1 MDKLRQGGHAND
13 AVECAVRILEDDPV
27 TNSGIGSNLNR
38 VGGGPDCHL
47 GLVPPMLLVGKGA
60 DAWAHARGIE
70 TNNNTR
76 HKITE
81 AALGK
86 YEEYMNRI
94 TNVSKA
100 AETEADLFDNG
111 GGSQDLLMDTV
122 GAVCVDSHGNVA
134 AGVSSGGIALKYPGR
149 VGEAAMFGCGC
160 WAETQLDDDDC
171 PLAVGCS
178 VTGTG
183 EQIMRE
189 MLAKNCAQ

>member
-1 MDKLRQGGHAND
+1 MLFVAICNPIQAAN
-13 AVECAVRILEDDPV
+13 AILKCY
-27 TNSGIGSNLNR
+27 S
-38 VGGGPDCHL
+38 GGPDCHL

-149 VGEAAMFGCGC
+149 VGEVSIYVYRKRTF
-160 WAETQLDDDDC
+160 
-171 PLAVGCS
+171 
-178 VTGTG
+178 
-183 EQIMRE
+183 
-189 MLAKNCAQ
+189 AKNTQVKTKPNYELTTSIYFFCRLLCLGVDAGPKHSWTMMIARWLLGAA